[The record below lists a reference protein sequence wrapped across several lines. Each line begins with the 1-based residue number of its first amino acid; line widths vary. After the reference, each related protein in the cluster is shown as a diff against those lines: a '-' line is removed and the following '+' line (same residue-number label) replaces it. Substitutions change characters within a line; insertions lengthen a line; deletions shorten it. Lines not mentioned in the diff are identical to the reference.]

1 MLILEGKV
9 GGRKLMFFKIFL
21 RKYYNI
27 LNFVANISVTLIYTN
42 WVIKW
47 KNTQAHIFYELT
59 S

>member
-1 MLILEGKV
+1 MLILEGRV

>member
-1 MLILEGKV
+1 MLILEGRV

-42 WVIKW
+42 CGSLSGKTL
-47 KNTQAHIFYELT
+47 KPTFFM